1 MVFENCSNFNAIIHA
16 VSVRRQALRSVKTN
30 QVVSFTL
37 FHSFTAS
44 NDRAFA
50 ARVTS
55 TKRNRNNE
63 YTVTLNTRALFIK
76 LTTVIA
82 VRSYIQRFYE
92 LPLNS

>member
-44 NDRAFA
+44 NA

-55 TKRNRNNE
+55 TERNRNNE